1 MENEQLVGI
10 LEGALFAAGEPL
22 SIQRLL
28 QLFAED
34 EQPSI
39 EDMQAA
45 LAELQESYQ
54 SRAIRLKEMAT
65 GYCFVV
71 AESYSRWVSHLWEE
85 KPQRYSRAL
94 METLAIIA
102 YRQPITRSEIEDIR
116 GVAVSTDITK
126 KLLDREWIRIV
137 GHKDVPGR
145 PALYATTRQFLENF
159 SLKNLDELPPLAAI
173 VDLDAMTLSLI
184 DGEVSM
190 QSAAPLVE
198 QEELLEE
205 DTAEMLL
212 ETADEMLS
220 DEALSD
226 VAATSVLSVDE
237 NEEELT

>member
-1 MENEQLVGI
+1 
-10 LEGALFAAGEPL
+10 
-22 SIQRLL
+22 
-28 QLFAED
+28 
-34 EQPSI
+34 
-39 EDMQAA
+39 
-45 LAELQESYQ
+45 
-54 SRAIRLKEMAT
+54 MAT